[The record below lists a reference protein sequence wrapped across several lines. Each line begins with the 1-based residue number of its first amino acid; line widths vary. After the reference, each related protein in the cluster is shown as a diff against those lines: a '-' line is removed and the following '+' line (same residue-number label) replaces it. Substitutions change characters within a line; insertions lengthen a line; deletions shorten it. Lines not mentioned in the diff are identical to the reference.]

1 MDLSPSSSF
10 SSRSSGQ
17 GSNQFFGGIDVGV
30 GGGGGGKGRPSWPP
44 SSLSSPPR
52 TPPLNPSRTSG
63 YQQQQQQQ
71 QHEVYSPEQS
81 PKTTAALFFRK
92 DKQRPMRIPTDE
104 EVPPLP
110 TSAING
116 NGNGNGNGIAIG
128 GGGGGSFNGNGKMM
142 MVNSNGISSA
152 SPRSSNGGF
161 SPSRSQTSPMSP
173 PHPHHSPHHHHQ
185 HNVSSSSPT
194 RIPPLP
200 HRVSQLSRK
209 SVEKG
214 LSEWKRS
221 SSGMMD
227 TRDELIMSLLASEA
241 IVDSRGYEVL
251 TAEEVED
258 LKKVC
263 KSFIFPLLDPLSISV
278 LKSILTLI
286 IYLGWQT
293 NIGTPN
299 SFHPSHCHLQKTT
312 TRD

>member
-116 NGNGNGNGIAIG
+116 NGNGNGIAIG

-194 RIPPLP
+194 RIPPLPP